1 MSVSLDEHRLGG
13 LRWIV
18 LNGPDREAFRALGE
32 HVRGELAEL
41 AEAWPVLPRLRRH
54 VSGPPGGDRLTAVR
68 QATAE
73 AFGAEWAELAAFAEG
88 ASVPFDD
95 LALLNFRGDLGL
107 VEGGIGCS
115 DLAWRR
121 DRSVIAHNEDGAPED
136 VGRCSLLTLK
146 GNGRPPV
153 TAFWY
158 PGFLPANAFTV
169 TGDGLVWT
177 IDHLPVASPGRG
189 AGRHFVGR
197 GLQRSA
203 RSVDQAIDYLRR
215 RPSAGGFAYSIGDR
229 AGRVVSVEAAAGRH
243 ACVEAGP
250 AEAGSGPGPLLW
262 HTNHGRYITG
272 AEPSGQETTVARG
285 QTLKSLAIPARDP
298 GPSWFLRVLTSP
310 PPDGVRAD
318 CDLDS
323 PGRRGTTL
331 CTLVADLTA
340 GEAVIVARDDAPVTI
355 PLSALAE
362 GNPRAQHRSS
372 GAGED
377 TPRGTAPSRL

>member
-18 LNGPDREAFRALGE
+18 VNGPDREAFLALGE
-32 HVRGELAEL
+32 HVRTELAAL
-41 AEAWPVLPRLRRH
+41 TGAWPVLPRLRAH
-54 VSGPPGGDRLTAVR
+54 VSGPPGRDRLAAVR

-73 AFGAEWAELAAFAEG
+73 SCDAEWAELAAFAAG
-88 ASVPFDD
+88 AAIPLED
-95 LALLNFRGDLGL
+95 LALLNLRGDLGL

-121 DRSVIAHNEDGAPED
+121 DRSVIAHNEDGVPED
-136 VGRCSLLTLK
+136 VGRCALLTLT

-158 PGFLPANAFTV
+158 PGFLPANAFAV

-177 IDHLPVASPGRG
+177 IDHLPVAAPGPG

-203 RSVDQAIDYLRR
+203 RSVDAAIDYLRA
-215 RPSAGGFAYSIGDR
+215 RPSAGGFAYTIGDR

-243 ACVEAGP
+243 AFVEAGP
-250 AEAGSGPGPLLW
+250 GLGPLLW
-262 HTNHGRYITG
+262 HTNHGRYVPG
-272 AEPSGQETTVARG
+272 AEPPAQGSSVARG
-285 QTLKSLAIPARDP
+285 VTLDTLDIPAADP
-298 GPSWFLRVLTSP
+298 GPSWFLRVLGSP
-310 PPDGVRAD
+310 PPEGVRAD
-318 CDLDS
+318 PDPDVAV
-323 PGRRGTTL
+323 RRATTL

-340 GEAVIVARDDAPVTI
+340 GEAVIAARDEYPVTI
-355 PLSALAE
+355 PLADLAE
-362 GNPRAQHRSS
+362 GNPRAQRPL
-372 GAGED
+372 
-377 TPRGTAPSRL
+377 PRARP